1 MGSDGPVGTGPAPR
15 SSGDG
20 GGVGQQ
26 AKAGRSPVLD
36 AARLEV
42 LRRYSVAGAFGQKR
56 EDSVVPDNEPAN
68 EEVVVV
74 AIMSV
79 APDRRD
85 QVRAALL
92 RQVARVHAEEPGA
105 QLFAA
110 HEADEADAVFVLIE
124 KWDSSDSLQSHT
136 TGGAITEFR
145 AVLIP
150 SLLKPTEIHVLKP
163 LPTDDSR
170 KGRL

>member
-1 MGSDGPVGTGPAPR
+1 
-15 SSGDG
+15 
-20 GGVGQQ
+20 
-26 AKAGRSPVLD
+26 
-36 AARLEV
+36 
-42 LRRYSVAGAFGQKR
+42 
-56 EDSVVPDNEPAN
+56 VPDNEPAN

-110 HEADEADAVFVLIE
+110 HEADAVFVLIE

-163 LPTDDSR
+163 LPVGDSR